1 MIPERL
7 DVTDRSLASFGGTE
21 VMGAELRDGSGW
33 DLVLSMVQKSHSQ
46 PPGMVLK
53 PCK

>member
-21 VMGAELRDGSGW
+21 VMGPNLVMGVGGNDTVDGSEIQNNHLGYI
-33 DLVLSMVQKSHSQ
+33 
-46 PPGMVLK
+46 K